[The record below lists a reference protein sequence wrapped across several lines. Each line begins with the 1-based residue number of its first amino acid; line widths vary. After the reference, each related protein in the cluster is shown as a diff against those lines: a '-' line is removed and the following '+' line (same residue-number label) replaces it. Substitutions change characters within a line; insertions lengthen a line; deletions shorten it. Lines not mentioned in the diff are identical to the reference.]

1 MNLCA
6 TQNKIFLNEQQINN
20 ITFLLGLYQNLT
32 LINLNLNNNEFLK
45 RKILQHTQDTINFR
59 NLINESNY
67 GLNEED
73 KAFLLIRLVQLRI
86 LIDKQR
92 IKTPNS
98 PASKIKKEIYQQIMT
113 INNELQEFHK

>member
-32 LINLNLNNNEFLK
+32 LINLNVNNNEFLK

-98 PASKIKKEIYQQIMT
+98 PASKIKNEIYQQIMT
-113 INNELQEFHK
+113 IKNELQEFHK

>member
-32 LINLNLNNNEFLK
+32 LINLNVNNNEFLK

-98 PASKIKKEIYQQIMT
+98 PASKLKNEIYQQIMT
-113 INNELQEFHK
+113 IKNELQEFHK